1 MDIKRLKYFCTV
13 VECGSFTK
21 AAEMLHISQPPL
33 SKRVQEL
40 EQEIGTPLLFRDGGR
55 IRPTPTG
62 FFLYERALEILVG
75 IGNIERDT
83 LIFAQQQQHVLRI
96 GLTHLYQ
103 KYFTPL
109 IMAIHSQYADTEI
122 NVLVSDS
129 SHLETLLNNQLI
141 DVALIQQPKRLERYR
156 YVALPA
162 VQMAAVVHRSLLPDG
177 VPDTM
182 TLKQLS
188 GLPLILL
195 RRSSGVGTFE
205 QLMDQLHKSG
215 TTPQVIMHVSQPSV
229 IVDWIESGIEAAA
242 LLPESEVCPSQLRNS
257 VLVRVSPDPQVF
269 FPALVKLTTTPEI
282 RGLEEVMANG
292 YPFVA
297 PKCR

>member
-40 EQEIGTPLLFRDGGR
+40 EEEIGTLLLFRDGGR

-83 LIFAQQQQHVLRI
+83 LIFARQQQHVLRI

-109 IMAIHSQYADTEI
+109 IMQIHQRHTDTEI
-122 NVLVSDS
+122 NIMVSDS
-129 SHLETLLNNQLI
+129 SHLESLLNNQLI
-141 DVALIQQPKRLERYR
+141 DLALIQQPKRPERYR
-156 YVALPA
+156 YLTLPS
-162 VQMAAVVHRSLLPDG
+162 VRMVAVVHRNLLPD
-177 VPDTM
+177 DAARTM
-182 TLKQLS
+182 TLKHLGS
-188 GLPLILL
+188 LP
-195 RRSSGVGTFE
+195 
-205 QLMDQLHKSG
+205 
-215 TTPQVIMHVSQPSV
+215 
-229 IVDWIESGIEAAA
+229 
-242 LLPESEVCPSQLRNS
+242 
-257 VLVRVSPDPQVF
+257 
-269 FPALVKLTTTPEI
+269 
-282 RGLEEVMANG
+282 
-292 YPFVA
+292 
-297 PKCR
+297 

>member
-21 AAEMLHISQPPL
+21 AAETLHISQPPL

-96 GLTHLYQ
+96 GLTHLYR

-109 IMAIHSQYADTEI
+109 MMAIHRQYTDTEI

-129 SHLETLLNNQLI
+129 SHLETLLNNQLV
-141 DVALIQQPKRLERYR
+141 DMALIQQPKRLERYR
-156 YVALPA
+156 YLALPG
-162 VQMAAVVHRSLLPDG
+162 VRLVAVVHRNLLPEG
-177 VPDTM
+177 AVESM
-182 TLKQLS
+182 TLKQV
-188 GLPLILL
+188 GALPLILL

-205 QLMDQLHKSG
+205 QLMDQLRKSG
-215 TTPQVIMHVSQPSV
+215 TVPKVLMGVSQPSV

-242 LLPESEVCPSQLRNS
+242 LLPESEVCPSQLHNS
-257 VLVRVSPDPQVF
+257 MLVRVLPNPQVF

-282 RGLEEVMANG
+282 RGLADIMADG

-297 PKCR
+297 PRCP